1 MKQLYCFDFEVESD
15 CDLKACGSV
24 VYSHHYSTEIIC
36 LCWDRVGQPDGGYW
50 TPTIAFMKYGRLWNL
65 ARDPEVIFMA
75 HNVGFEKA
83 IWRNIMMSRYG
94 FPDIPEDRWHD
105 TMAVC
110 AEKGLPLGMGEAA
123 RVLRLPAQKDM
134 DGSKFTIGLSKEKW
148 NKAGYKKARPEGWRQ
163 RVITY
168 CHDDVAAEIDLHN
181 RIKWQEPEERKV
193 WLLDQKIN
201 ARGVKVDLAFVSQAQ
216 KIVHEAIAP
225 LAQEF
230 SSTTGLKVTQTVKL
244 GEWFRTKG
252 LHIPDMTKG
261 TIDSIL
267 GSDEHGHDEDINWD
281 LFVPDL
287 PADLRRTLKIRQL
300 IGSASIKKLDKM
312 QECTWLSI
320 AYNLLQYHGAG
331 PGRWAGRLLQ
341 PQNFPRGSI
350 KLDGKAPSPDTVVDA
365 IMTGDW
371 RYVEMVLGPA
381 VEVVVG
387 ALRHALVSRPDKL
400 FVVGDFAGIEARIVL
415 AMAGQHDKT
424 ALMADPKND
433 VYIDM
438 ANQIYNRTNITKADV
453 AERTI
458 GKNTVLGCGF
468 GMGKDKFHLRYCPQ
482 QPLSFAARVIET
494 YRKEWAPGVPKLWY
508 GLEDAAVKTVHSG
521 QVHEAYGVEF
531 RLEDGWLTA
540 RLPSGRKLWYFD
552 PKATVSHVPWD
563 PDLLK
568 RSYGYGAQKTGHWQR
583 ISGYGGLITENV
595 VQALA
600 RDLLVHAMFICE
612 RENMPIV
619 LTVHDEIVCEVDAGQ
634 ADETML
640 KQIMEDRPQWAIDMQ
655 VPVASECWAG
665 DRYRK

>member
-1 MKQLYCFDFEVESD
+1 MKQLYCFDFETESD

-36 LCWDRVGQPDGGYW
+36 LCWARIDGKHRGGW
-50 TPTIAFMKYGRLWNL
+50 TPAAVEPTLVQLL
-65 ARDPEVIFMA
+65 AEDKNVIFMA

-83 IWRNIMMSRYG
+83 IWRNIMMPRYG

-134 DGSKFTIGLSKEKW
+134 GGSKFTIGLSKEKW
-148 NKAGYKKARPEGWRQ
+148 NKAGYKKVRPEGWRQ
-163 RVITY
+163 QVITY

-193 WLLDQKIN
+193 WLLDQTIN
-201 ARGVKVDLAFVSQAQ
+201 ARGVKVDLAFVNQAQ

-225 LAQEF
+225 LANEF
-230 SSTTGLKVTQTVKL
+230 TATTGLKVTQTVKL
-244 GEWFRTKG
+244 LSWFQDCG
-252 LHIPDMTKG
+252 LHIPNMTKG

-267 GSDEHGHDEDINWD
+267 GSDEHGHDEDIDWD

-312 QECTWLSI
+312 LECTWLSI

-400 FVVGDFAGIEARIVL
+400 FIVGDFAGIEARIVL

-424 ALMADPKND
+424 ALMAAGFSP
-433 VYIDM
+433 YIDI
-438 ANQIYNRTNITKADV
+438 ANQIFNRTDITKADV
-453 AERTI
+453 AEYTL
-458 GKNTVLGCGF
+458 GKNTFLGSGF
-468 GMGKDKFHLRYCPQ
+468 GMGWFKFQQRYARQHPE
-482 QPLSFAARVIET
+482 SFCRKVIDV
-494 YRKEWAPGVPKLWY
+494 YRKEWAPAVPKLWY

-634 ADETML
+634 ADEKML